1 MNMLIINRDI
11 CMKNWI
17 FLCDEFE
24 SISLEYLS
32 IMEEKTLG
40 SKIDPENRSI
50 VSMCKLGNMDE
61 ESVSSEYNIDSFLE
75 CFLEFLYLCR
85 CEKRIYLSD
94 IA

>member
-1 MNMLIINRDI
+1 
-11 CMKNWI
+11 MKNWI

-24 SISLEYLS
+24 SISFEYLS
-32 IMEEKTLG
+32 IMEQESLG

-50 VSMCKLGNMDE
+50 VSMCKLGNVYK

-75 CFLEFLYLCR
+75 SFLEFLYLFG
-85 CEKRIYLSD
+85 CEELIYLSD